1 MGLTFDNLKAE
12 FILEANESNGMMTN
26 YFIFGILGFL
36 LITSVLA
43 EIGYYYADEKA
54 LTNASAEYVKE
65 SATPTKA
72 SSETILYKVF
82 SLLSAIKK
90 KGFAEATEPSQ
101 VSETNIVDTNRH
113 ISNVELINENIKTA
127 RAVQNYIDGDLIRG
141 PITFYKVLK
150 HLHFYLSLVV
160 KSEINTPRSVKLL
173 IGLSAILGEFALT
186 GIFGIFSIVTAACAS
201 ALLMI
206 LLKMAL
212 SVLLTKEYLT
222 ESMTSAEMEACEA
235 THMKRRVVG
244 MLMAALWIM
253 GCVAGIAVFA
263 LGLTEAETGYWMTAF
278 AIAAALELIVF
289 PAAKIAFV
297 VGFGLKLAGM
307 IKERT
312 KMIKSKAFA
321 AAMDFSVN
329 YF

>member
-1 MGLTFDNLKAE
+1 MGLALDNLKAG

-54 LTNASAEYVKE
+54 LANARADCVKE
-65 SATPTKA
+65 SANVPA
-72 SSETILYKVF
+72 QTILYKVF

-90 KGFAEATEPSQ
+90 KGFAATVSEPSQ
-101 VSETNIVDTNRH
+101 VSEINIADTGRRIN
-113 ISNVELINENIKTA
+113 NAELSDENIKTA
-127 RAVQNYIDGDLIRG
+127 RAVQNHLDDDLIRG

-150 HLHFYLSLVV
+150 HLHFYVSLAA
-160 KSEINTPRSVKLL
+160 KSEINTPRSLKLL

-186 GIFGIFSIVTAACAS
+186 GVFSIFGIVTAACAS

-206 LLKMAL
+206 LSKTVL
-212 SVLLTKEYLT
+212 SVLLTKKYLT

-253 GCVAGIAVFA
+253 GCVAGITVFA
-263 LGLTEAETGYWMTAF
+263 LGLTEAETGYWLTAF
-278 AIAAALELIVF
+278 VVAAALELIVF
-289 PAAKIAFV
+289 PAAKIAFI

-307 IKERT
+307 IKEKA
-312 KMIKSKAFA
+312 KMIESKAFI
-321 AAMDFSVN
+321 AAMDFGVN